1 MKNTI
6 VKTFL
11 LMGLVALS
19 TTGCNNNADLA
30 GSADSTTLTDVA
42 QTSGQLASGS
52 SFSINGSSSYSTDS
66 TTIPMGPM
74 GPGGPHGGKGH
85 SKPEGDGGL
94 LEGTSLLA
102 PTDQLL
108 AIIEAES
115 AGDFRGM
122 RMHHFGGATVTN
134 YDASGNVISMPVP
147 GQNAGGPEGCSF
159 SGRQFPKFDSLLIKV
174 AKTVIDFGT
183 GATNNHGARSIT
195 RAGKIVIMRS
205 GTINADNET
214 ITFEGYTVNGAS
226 IEGTK
231 TRVSTFDPT
240 SGIGSSQSSVLDGK
254 ITFSDGT
261 VSVWTSSKTRKSS
274 IVLDSHGRPASGQ
287 IVTEGSTTVK
297 ATDGSLIYSHNITKS
312 LVEDIACGHAR
323 HVPVSGTVETV
334 YNSDTLSIDF
344 GTGSCSSR
352 TITVTLN
359 GVVTTK
365 TLGW

>member
-6 VKTFL
+6 VKTLL
-11 LMGLVALS
+11 LMGIVALT
-19 TTGCNNNADLA
+19 TTGCNTNADLA
-30 GSADSTTLTDVA
+30 AGSANSTTLTDVA

-66 TTIPMGPM
+66 TAIPM
-74 GPGGPHGGKGH
+74 GPGGPHGGPGH
-85 SKPEGDGGL
+85 GDGGL
-94 LEGTSLLA
+94 LEGTRLLA

-134 YDASGNVISMPVP
+134 YDASGNVINMPVP

-159 SGRQFPKFDSLLIKV
+159 SGRQFPKFDSLLVKV
-174 AKTVIDFGT
+174 AKTVIDFGA
-183 GATNNHGARSIT
+183 GVTNNHGKRSIT
-195 RAGKIVIMRS
+195 RAGRIIITRS
-205 GTINADNET
+205 GDINSDNES
-214 ITFEGYTVNGAS
+214 ITFDGYKVNGAS
-226 IEGTK
+226 IDGTK
-231 TRVSTFDPT
+231 TRVNTFDPA
-240 SGIGSSQSSVLDGK
+240 SGTGSSQSSVVDGK

-261 VSVWTSSKTRKSS
+261 VSVWTSSKTRKSL
-274 IVLDSHGRPASGQ
+274 IVLDSHGRPVSGQ
-287 IVTEGSTTVK
+287 IVTEGSATVT
-297 ATDGSLIYSHNITKS
+297 AADGTLIYSHNITKP
-312 LVEDIACGHAR
+312 LIEDIACGHAR

-334 YNSDTLSIDF
+334 YNSNTLSIDF
-344 GTGSCSSR
+344 GSGSCSSR